1 MTTQSYYRV
10 AAETMEKG
18 EDPMDIFPWKGN
30 RGNGGRIPRSFNQ
43 LTLLYLKDET
53 YHYPLLLSGLFLI
66 PRLSQAQEKSE
77 LYNTILHM
85 DSVLFDAFNNH
96 ELEILQGVFAPNAE
110 FYHDRDGLSD
120 YQTTM
125 NNFKRVFAATPDLH
139 RELVTGTL
147 EVYPL
152 PGYGALETGEHR
164 FTLTQNGQKV
174 TAVYKFT
181 NIWQYKNDRWQVTRT
196 ISVGH

>member
-1 MTTQSYYRV
+1 MKYIIYPV
-10 AAETMEKG
+10 
-18 EDPMDIFPWKGN
+18 
-30 RGNGGRIPRSFNQ
+30 
-43 LTLLYLKDET
+43 LLA
-53 YHYPLLLSGLFLI
+53 GLFLI
-66 PRLSQAQEKSE
+66 PRLSQGQEKTK
-77 LYNTILHM
+77 LYNTIAHM

-96 ELEILQGVFAPNAE
+96 ELQILQDVFAPNVE

-125 NNFKRVFAATPDLH
+125 NNFRRVFAATPDLH
-139 RELVTGTL
+139 RELVAGTL

-152 PGYGALETGEHR
+152 PGYGAVETGEHR
-164 FTLTQNGQKV
+164 FTLTRNGQKV